1 MRTMVMSFKPNVYE
15 RIACGQKIFEH
26 RRTFPNETIKV
37 YMYVSK
43 PVCAVTGILLLGKR
57 HSLQEWKLEF
67 KEDKEAVN
75 RISDFMKSADYAM
88 EILEFTETIKIP
100 LMDLREANIGFVVP
114 QMYYY
119 IDNRPILKFLEDK
132 LTITGRTIQHT
143 FDVIT
148 SDIVCRH

>member
-1 MRTMVMSFKPNVYE
+1 MVMSFKPNVYE

-37 YMYVSK
+37 QMYVSK

-100 LMDLREANIGFVVP
+100 LVDLREANIGFVVP